1 MKNRTGRRGKHDRS
15 GTRSSDPE
23 RKEIEL
29 ALAKFN

>member
-1 MKNRTGRRGKHDRS
+1 MKNRTGWRGKHGRR

-29 ALAKFN
+29 ALAKCN